1 MGPWPRMRPVG
12 SVAAIQQHHGRRCR
26 TQRGGCISVVIGTTS
41 AAGTG
46 PYDSIAA
53 CNDSTTLATTTVTT
67 TMIFATHHVATTTP
81 PPRTC
86 PPWHRP
92 HQGSKLAGC
101 REQLRNHSGSIFSG
115 GRVGSNNA
123 ARCQGVTD
131 YAACPK
137 TKNTRYMARCRINQC
152 GFMLTAR
159 CQVYASVGCSLGMY
173 SISW

>member
-12 SVAAIQQHHGRRCR
+12 SNVAAIQHHGRGCH
-26 TQRGGCISVVIGTTS
+26 TECGGCIAVVIGTTS
-41 AAGTG
+41 APGTG
-46 PYDSIAA
+46 PYDIIAVR
-53 CNDSTTLATTTVTT
+53 NDSTTLATTTVTT
-67 TMIFATHHVATTTP
+67 TMIFATHRATTTP
-81 PPRTC
+81 PP
-86 PPWHRP
+86 PQH
-92 HQGSKLAGC
+92 HLQGSKLAGC

-123 ARCQGVTD
+123 ARCHGVTD

-159 CQVYASVGCSLGMY
+159 CQVYAIVGCSIGMC
-173 SISW
+173 SIS